1 MTTTLLAVE
10 NSQTMRKV
18 LEITFAAVNVNL
30 TLVSSGTEAMNA
42 ISTLPVNIALVD
54 VTLEDVNGYDLCQQ
68 LKAQSPNTSVLIL
81 SSKQQPYDA
90 ARGGQVG
97 ADDFM
102 DKPFDSPCRRASETL
117 SPGSASS
124 SATRS
129 VTPTSNAYSA
139 RARSSG
145 SGSSSTSDSTAYCCE
160 HRAHRLSRWRLDRG
174 RGQRSARRQA
184 PGPRAQ
190 PSTNGRRARPVAR
203 SSRASRLGSRPRVGR
218 NDDQGRDRT
227 RHGGLTFSRDLLTD
241 TLSRQ
246 TVTVV
251 CGQVRAFRAQ
261 LRASVRAGAGGRH
274 GDRQGSPRADRSD
287 LTVRRPD

>member
-10 NSQTMRKV
+10 NSQTLRKV

-102 DKPFDSPCRRASETL
+102 DKPFDSQQLIDKVTALASRAPAPAGRPAAPAAAPARPAPAAAPPKPSR
-117 SPGSASS
+117 PAPQAPPQPVASRPP
-124 SATRS
+124 AM
-129 VTPTSNAYSA
+129 PTQRAPEA
-139 RARSSG
+139 RAAAPAAPPTAPPTAANTAPTASPVGASTVAAASG
-145 SGSSSTSDSTAYCCE
+145 QLADKLQGLWLSQAPMEGVLA
-160 HRAHRLSRWRLDRG
+160 LSREVLEQVVWEVVPVLAETMIKEEI
-174 RGQRSARRQA
+174 AR
-184 PGPRAQ
+184 
-190 PSTNGRRARPVAR
+190 
-203 SSRASRLGSRPRVGR
+203 
-218 NDDQGRDRT
+218 
-227 RHGGLTFSRDLLTD
+227 
-241 TLSRQ
+241 
-246 TVTVV
+246 VT
-251 CGQVRAFRAQ
+251 
-261 LRASVRAGAGGRH
+261 AG
-274 GDRQGSPRADRSD
+274 
-287 LTVRRPD
+287 